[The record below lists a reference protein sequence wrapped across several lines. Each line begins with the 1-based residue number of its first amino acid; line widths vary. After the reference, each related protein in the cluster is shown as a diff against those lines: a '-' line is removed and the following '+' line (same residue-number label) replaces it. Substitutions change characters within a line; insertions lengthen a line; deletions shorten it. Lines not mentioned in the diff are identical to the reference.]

1 MNANLAE
8 VVGVSKSYRLGQTNV
23 PALSDVSLEIRPG
36 EFTAL
41 AGPSGSGK
49 TTLLNLIGCLDR
61 PDAGEVRL
69 GTLRVSHLPS
79 RALARIRRESIG
91 FVFQTFNLVPVLTAF
106 ENVEYP
112 LLLNGAG
119 ATERRRRVAALLER
133 VGLGDK
139 MQRKPD
145 ELSGGERQR
154 IAVARAL
161 VNRPSLVL
169 ADEPTASLDS
179 RTGAVL
185 LDLMHE
191 LRDQYQAAFL
201 FASHDPR
208 LLSRVDRVVWLSD
221 GRVAD
226 GDLAV
231 RPLAAEG
238 RA

>member
-1 MNANLAE
+1 MNENLAE
-8 VVGVSKSYRLGQTNV
+8 VVDISKAYRLGAVTV
-23 PALSDVSLEIRPG
+23 PALRNVSLAIRPG
-36 EFTAL
+36 EFAAL

-61 PDAGEVRL
+61 PDAGEVRH
-69 GTLRVSHLPS
+69 GAVSVSRLPS
-79 RALARIRRESIG
+79 RALARIRRDSIG

-119 ATERRRRVAALLER
+119 RRERRRRVAALLDR
-133 VGLGDK
+133 VGLGGK
-139 MQRKPD
+139 MHRKPD

-154 IAVARAL
+154 VATARAL

-179 RTGAVL
+179 ATGAML

-191 LRDQYQAAFL
+191 LRDQYQVAFL
-201 FASHDPR
+201 FASHDSR
-208 LLSRVDRVVWLSD
+208 LLARVDRVISLSD
-221 GRVAD
+221 GRIVDERVA
-226 GDLAV
+226 AAF
-231 RPLAAEG
+231 AAEG

>member
-1 MNANLAE
+1 MKESLAE
-8 VVGVSKSYRLGQTNV
+8 VVDVSKSYRLGEVTV
-23 PALSDVSLEIRPG
+23 PALRNVSLAIRAG
-36 EFTAL
+36 EFAAL

-61 PDAGEVRL
+61 PDKGDVRL
-69 GTLRVSHLPS
+69 GTESVAHLPS
-79 RALARIRRESIG
+79 RALARIRRDSIG

-119 ATERRRRVAALLER
+119 RAERRRRVTALLER
-133 VGLGDK
+133 VGLGNK
-139 MQRKPD
+139 MHRRPD

-154 IAVARAL
+154 VATARAL

-179 RTGAVL
+179 ATGAML

-191 LRDQYQAAFL
+191 LRDQYQVAFL

-208 LLSRVDRVVWLSD
+208 LLARVDRVISLCD
-221 GRVAD
+221 GRISPAI
-226 GDLAV
+226 A
-231 RPLAAEG
+231 PAAFAAEG

>member
-1 MNANLAE
+1 MNTNLAE
-8 VVGVSKSYRLGQTNV
+8 VVGVSKSYRLGQLSV
-23 PALSDVSLEIRPG
+23 PALRDVSLAVRPG

-61 PDAGEVRL
+61 PDTGEVRYGAL
-69 GTLRVSHLPS
+69 PVSQMPS
-79 RALARIRRESIG
+79 RALARIRRESVG

-119 ATERRRRVAALLER
+119 RAERRRRVATLLER

-139 MQRKPD
+139 MHRRPD

-154 IAVARAL
+154 VATARAL

-179 RTGAVL
+179 ATGAML

-191 LRDQYQAAFL
+191 LREQYMVAFL

-208 LLSRVDRVVWLSD
+208 LLARVDRVVSLSD
-221 GRVAD
+221 GRLVAED
-226 GDLAV
+226 TPV
-231 RPLAAEG
+231 FLAAEG

>member
-1 MNANLAE
+1 MKDKLAE
-8 VVGVSKSYRLGQTNV
+8 VVEVSKSYRLGEVTV
-23 PALSDVSLEIRPG
+23 PALRNVSLAIRPG
-36 EFTAL
+36 EFAAL

-49 TTLLNLIGCLDR
+49 TTLLNLIGCLDT
-61 PDAGEVRL
+61 PDAGEVRH
-69 GTLRVSHLPS
+69 GTQSVAHLPS
-79 RALARIRRESIG
+79 RALARIRRDSIG

-119 ATERRRRVAALLER
+119 RAERRRRVATLLER

-139 MQRKPD
+139 MHRKPD
-145 ELSGGERQR
+145 ALSGGERQR
-154 IAVARAL
+154 VATARAL

-179 RTGAVL
+179 ATGAML
-185 LDLMHE
+185 LDLMHD
-191 LRDQYQAAFL
+191 LRDQYDVAFL

-208 LLSRVDRVVWLSD
+208 LLARVDRVVSLCD
-221 GRVAD
+221 GRIDAA
-226 GDLAV
+226 LAPIAV
-231 RPLAAEG
+231 TAEG